1 MSTMNPTDADYLGS
15 IQDPFFKSLA
25 EQAIPATADDEVP
38 PAATRLEGME
48 MAVRKQLFQ
57 TAMDMKDNASEDEFV
72 KAIGAFWNSTL
83 DLCHHL
89 VYHASSKTDP
99 GYKDMNARRLPI
111 ILISDCLDAL
121 PSVSSCQKYWND
133 FVEPALDSVL
143 FGDLFWN
150 DEKSVCHLPFLKVCN
165 QFLKALETSSEN
177 TVEWKGRIMW
187 ALAKGFSIADK
198 SSLKVWGSFHSDN
211 TTEFESQTEFDDQDE
226 QNLAAAVPSSAAAEV
241 DYSLYEAFWSLQSDF
256 ANPNRIQVADFIKKL
271 RLVLTALES
280 AASTKSTASKGDA
293 SSITQKYL
301 TSSALLPNQ
310 LNDPGFRSSVLTQF
324 LIVASHLSSESPP
337 LKNALSTFLVRA
349 RKLLLTDNP

>member
-1 MSTMNPTDADYLGS
+1 MNPTDADYLGS

-25 EQAIPATADDEVP
+25 EQAIPATTDDEVTLP

-48 MAVRKQLFQ
+48 MAVRKHLFHL
-57 TAMDMKDNASEDEFV
+57 TVDMQARDGKSNNHFV
-72 KAIGAFWNSTL
+72 REIGAFWKSTL

-89 VYHASSKTDP
+89 VYHASKTDP
-99 GYKDMNARRLPI
+99 RYHQDMNARRLPV
-111 ILISDCLDAL
+111 ILISDCLDTL
-121 PSVSSCQKYWND
+121 PSVSACQQYWND

-165 QFLKALETSSEN
+165 QFLKSLETSSEN

-187 ALAKGFSIADK
+187 DLAKGFSIADK

-211 TTEFESQTEFDDQDE
+211 TTEFESRTVFEDQGE
-226 QNLAAAVPSSAAAEV
+226 QNLTATVPSSLSAAAEV
-241 DYSLYEAFWSLQSDF
+241 EYCLYEAFWSLQSDF
-256 ANPNRIQVADFIKKL
+256 ANPNRIQVADFTKKL

-280 AASTKSTASKGDA
+280 AASTKSTASKGDV

-337 LKNALSTFLVRA
+337 LKNALSTFL
-349 RKLLLTDNP
+349 